1 MAEVASTKE
10 RGGRWLLVQFPLV
23 ALAAILA
30 RVGPRLP
37 APLAPV
43 ARPLG
48 LGLITAGTTFFV
60 AGLASLG
67 RNLTPFPRPKD
78 ESILVRTGPYRVA
91 RNPIYAGGILMSL
104 GNALWRGRP
113 LGLLGT
119 AALLLFLDAK
129 ASREERWLEQKFPEY
144 AAYRGQTKKLIPGL
158 Y

>member
-1 MAEVASTKE
+1 MND

-23 ALAAILA
+23 ALAAILG

-37 APLAPV
+37 VRWRRV

-48 LGLITAGTTFFV
+48 LGLISTGMAFFW

-67 RNLTPFPRPKD
+67 RNLTPFPRPKED
-78 ESILVRTGPYRVA
+78 ARLVRSGPYRLV
-91 RNPIYAGGILMSL
+91 RNPVYAGGIVASL
-104 GNALWRGRP
+104 GNALFHGRP

-119 AALLLFLDAK
+119 ALLVLFFDAK
-129 ASREERWLEQKFPEY
+129 ARREEAYLERKFPEY
-144 AAYRGQTKKLIPGL
+144 AAYRRTTSKLVPGL